1 MRLNLCNIKAGSHF
15 SGTIEHAG
23 YNPIK
28 ICMNE
33 GSMVRLERDARGVI
47 VRCTKGIVWITQQG
61 DFIDYLLHSGECL
74 AINRKGFVVITA
86 LSDARAEL
94 WRYR

>member
-1 MRLNLCNIKAGSHF
+1 MRLNSCNIKAGSRF

-23 YNPIK
+23 DNPIK
-28 ICMNE
+28 ICMDE
-33 GSMVRLERDARGVI
+33 GSMLRLERDARGVI
-47 VRCTKGIVWITQQG
+47 VGCAEGILWITQQG

-74 AINRKGFVVITA
+74 AINKKGLVVITA

-94 WRYR
+94 LLLD